1 MSVVEI
7 LALALGDKPEPYDW
21 RNDPRARPM
30 PGERNQYTAAHVD
43 QCTIR
48 QIEIKS
54 MFAQTRIDRWK
65 DRKLL
70 LMIIAILLGTNLIS
84 LRDVVHALLP

>member
-1 MSVVEI
+1 MI
-7 LALALGDKPEPYDW
+7 DIARRFALGDKPEPYDW

-30 PGERNQYTAAHVD
+30 PGERNEYTAQHVD

-54 MFAQTRIDRWK
+54 MFAQVRIDRYR
-65 DRKLL
+65 DRQLL
-70 LMIIAILLGTNLIS
+70 LAIIAILLATNMSGVREVL
-84 LRDVVHALLP
+84 AAFLP